1 MIKLKPYKNRFFW
14 DEEKH
19 KINKRTHGIDF
30 FEAATVFDDP
40 NAEPEYDQD
49 HSHDEERFKIVGISE
64 NMRLLLVCHCYR
76 DGDSIRI
83 ISARKATRP
92 EANKYGGAR

>member
-1 MIKLKPYKNRFFW
+1 MKLNPNKSRFIW
-14 DEEKH
+14 DENKH
-19 KINKRTHGIDF
+19 EANKRKHGIDF

-40 NAEPEYDQD
+40 NAEPEYDHS
-49 HSHDEERFKIVGISE
+49 HSHDEERFKIVGISD

-83 ISARKATRP
+83 ISARKATRL